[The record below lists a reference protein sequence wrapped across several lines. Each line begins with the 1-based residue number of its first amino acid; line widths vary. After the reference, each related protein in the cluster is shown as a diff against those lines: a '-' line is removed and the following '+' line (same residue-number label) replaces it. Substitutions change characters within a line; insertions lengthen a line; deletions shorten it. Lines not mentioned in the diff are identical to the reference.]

1 MKIHDLLIET
11 QLEEQQLDELNV
23 AQGIGKVASGVGK
36 AVGGVQGAW
45 KGAKQ
50 AFGQARQQTAQNVQ
64 QAVSGGAAPA
74 PQQAPAQ
81 ATQPGQPA
89 AQASSAQS
97 APIEPTMEP
106 AQAAPVQEP
115 QAVNPGV
122 PTSDETSVQS
132 NQVSNVAATNKAKV
146 GAPQGRQAVD
156 NAIQT
161 VGQVRTDRR
170 QQVIDY
176 AQEKL
181 DQAEQELLALRK
193 NAGIQQQAQPNLQVQ
208 QGGKAPA
215 QAPQQAVA

>member
-74 PQQAPAQ
+74 Q

-106 AQAAPVQEP
+106 AQSAPVQEP